1 MTRGIIEAELSEHGF
16 YASNTLGTSMRPL
29 FKTHRDMIVVKRPE
43 GELRKYDV
51 ALYVTPSGK
60 YILHRVIAVRENIY
74 LIRGD
79 NTYSIERVPK
89 EWVIGVLVKFNR
101 RGKSHTTDERLYKIY
116 SRFWNF
122 IYPVRYVFW
131 FAKRAAR
138 AVLRRIFKRKNRA
151 DVKTDSNS

>member
-1 MTRGIIEAELSEHGF
+1 MNSGLVERELSEHGF

-51 ALYVTPSGK
+51 ALYVTPKGK
-60 YILHRVIAVRENIY
+60 YILHRVVRVKNKIY

-79 NTYSIERVPK
+79 NTYRLERVPK

-101 RGKSHTTDERLYKIY
+101 KGKMHTVEERGYKIY
-116 SRFWNF
+116 SRIWHF
-122 IYPVRYVFW
+122 IYPVRYLVW
-131 FAKRAAR
+131 FFKRAPGA
-138 AVLRRIFKRKNRA
+138 LFRRIFQRKSQ
-151 DVKTDSNS
+151 KESK